1 MALVAK
7 LAPRRRISCSDELC
21 ITDAIM
27 GYFVKQEL
35 SLEKMLS
42 EMNNQ
47 LMLYRQQTNQMQFN
61 VLDSHDTPRLLH
73 ETKEDKE
80 LMRQVL
86 AFTYIQPGVP
96 CLYYGDEI
104 GMTGD
109 MDPDCRRCMVWEEN
123 QQDLDLKEFV
133 KSLIALRKSMQL
145 FFWWNNRLDRHFF

>member
-1 MALVAK
+1 
-7 LAPRRRISCSDELC
+7 
-21 ITDAIM
+21 M

-96 CLYYGDEI
+96 L
-104 GMTGD
+104 
-109 MDPDCRRCMVWEEN
+109 
-123 QQDLDLKEFV
+123 
-133 KSLIALRKSMQL
+133 SLL
-145 FFWWNNRLDRHFF
+145 W